1 MTGTHRAAAG
11 FAIITA
17 ALTMG
22 ACGSTDSGAARQTVT
37 SSAAPLAAEPNRAA
51 CAAASAAAAKL
62 DTARLP
68 DGWGFDTTPPAVID
82 ARVSLV
88 RSTVADLRPQVA
100 GQYPAAR
107 AVSRWAD
114 QVAVQGE
121 HIAQRVR
128 VDDTPAIGLAWARVE
143 AACSGYGGVT
153 R

>member
-1 MTGTHRAAAG
+1 MKRTHRAAAS
-11 FAIITA
+11 FAIIATA
-17 ALTMG
+17 LLGG
-22 ACGSTDSGAARQTVT
+22 ACGTDSGAARDTAT
-37 SSAAPLAAEPNRAA
+37 SSAAPLAAEPNRVA
-51 CAAASAAAAKL
+51 CSAAASAAAKL
-62 DTARLP
+62 DAGQLP
-68 DGWGFDTTPPAVID
+68 NGWGFDTTPPAVID
-82 ARVSLV
+82 ARVALV

-114 QVAVQGE
+114 QVAVQGD

-143 AACSGYGGVT
+143 AACTGYGGVT